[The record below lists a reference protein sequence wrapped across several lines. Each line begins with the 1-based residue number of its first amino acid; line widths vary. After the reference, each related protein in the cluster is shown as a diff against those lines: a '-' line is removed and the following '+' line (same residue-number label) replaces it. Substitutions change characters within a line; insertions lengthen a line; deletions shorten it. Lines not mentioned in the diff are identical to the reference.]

1 MGSRRGGGIGGG
13 RGQCRKTQERQRG
26 GDAGLQLLS
35 SRRRGTLGSQ
45 GGQGLRSSGCH
56 DSVAGPPESISGA
69 TDSSVQSKSHLPDR
83 HTQPLLTTVTHSSV
97 RPPLS
102 ASLTPTVP

>member
-1 MGSRRGGGIGGG
+1 MVGGASAEKHKRGKGA
-13 RGQCRKTQERQRG
+13 

-45 GGQGLRSSGCH
+45 GGQGLRSSGCR

-69 TDSSVQSKSHLPDR
+69 LDSSVQSKSHLPDR